1 MGWFSKKKKIF
12 VSSVTYNLA
21 GDEKDR
27 VKYLPTTVITKIV
40 ADNNFSMSD
49 SIQSAL
55 LNGPGIRMRSFAR
68 WSRLQGY
75 TNTIGMQAGRLLGAT
90 RVDIEQLTGQI
101 PHGSDETISIDT
113 TEVGGAEYSHWA
125 EQWMSENHPT
135 ELDADY
141 ELDYLEAENTVFITF
156 TDGHSY
162 SFQPIGFNI
171 NAQYLYAG
179 YLLESKPVPEAP
191 VLGPLVPVDSSSDY
205 PPTTGWDLEDN
216 TSTSVQVALLK
227 TVTVLSTFS
236 DGRPSTTTT
245 TNTPTEET
253 FVKQK
258 AVFSQTVYEGNSA
271 GAVDEIVS
279 TKTYQTNMHDPKV
292 VQATNVVTTTETMP
306 DGVIKTV
313 KTTTVTQSVGDVYTY
328 QVDTQRVVDKRWSAR
343 KTFIY
348 QYDTGNAVL
357 DSMFGNQSNN
367 GDYYP
372 FIPVRQES
380 RMLDDNY
387 YGGVYR
393 QNLIAYKKAFGRKA
407 KYGDLIKSLAANSS
421 IRDVDYGYVVFG
433 VSLNTREHAS
443 LKYVYKFFQTLM
455 QQGHGGGGYDT
466 WKAAWN
472 LANIRM
478 EAWVDWK
485 NAQSDPAS
493 PLFGKPEPVKGVYP
507 QAPTN
512 RLKVYSGI
520 FSFNMVISWNY
531 MAEVTGT
538 GLGRPGAKQGDI
550 WWTQGNDDAFNEIV
564 YSGGVV
570 GIAPASSGAAT
581 LTWQDSPNTYRSI
594 STRGLHHNY
603 TIYKGKGVGTSIK
616 ECLNDAE
623 VSGFVLPLNEAAFRA
638 MSLVDA
644 TQMSQANA
652 YIVLNSYKVVKQKWY
667 QTGWF
672 KIILVVIVIVITVL
686 SAGAGGAS
694 AGLLGA
700 AATVGTALG
709 FSGMAA
715 IIVGSLANALA
726 AMILTQ
732 IIMRGAVALFGD
744 KVGTIVGVIASVIAV
759 SAGSSMASGQ
769 GMAAT
774 YSNMASAE
782 SIMRLSVAAGNG
794 LAEYMGAET
803 RNIIEDTRKLM
814 EEYEEKTMEIL
825 NTYDKILGLG
835 TISLDPMAL
844 TEIGRYEY
852 IPESLDVFLGRTLLV
867 GSDIAGMTNDMLTNF
882 TKMTLNQELS

>member
-1 MGWFSKKKKIF
+1 MGWFSKKKKIY

-40 ADNNFSMSD
+40 SDNNFSMSD
-49 SIQSAL
+49 AIQSAL
-55 LNGPGIRMRSFAR
+55 LNGPGIRMRSYAR
-68 WSRLQGY
+68 WARVQGY
-75 TNTIGMQAGRLLGAT
+75 AGTIGMQAGRLIGPA
-90 RVDIEQLTGQI
+90 RVDIELLTGQL
-101 PHGSDETISIDT
+101 PHEPNETISIDT
-113 TEVGGAEYSHWA
+113 TEIGGAEYAYWA

-135 ELDADY
+135 EMDADY
-141 ELDYLEAENTVFITF
+141 ELDYLEAENTVFIKF

-162 SFQPIGFNI
+162 SFQPVGFNI

-179 YLLESKPVPEAP
+179 YLLQSKPVPEP
-191 VLGPLVPVDSSSDY
+191 LVLGPLVPVASSADF
-205 PPTTGWDLEDN
+205 PPTTDWDLESN
-216 TSTSVQVALLK
+216 TSTPVQVPLVK
-227 TVTVLSTFS
+227 TVTVESTFS
-236 DGRPSTTTT
+236 DGRPPETTSTE
-245 TNTPTEET
+245 TPSEQSFTE
-253 FVKQK
+253 QK
-258 AVFSQTVYEGNSA
+258 AVFSKTVFDGNST
-271 GAVDEIVS
+271 GPVDELVS
-279 TKTYQTNMHDPKV
+279 TKTIQSNMLNPKV
-292 VQATNVVTTTETMP
+292 VQTSNTVTTTETLP
-306 DGVIKTV
+306 GGVIKTN
-313 KTTTVTQSVGDVYTY
+313 KTTTVTESVESQYAY
-328 QVDTQRVVDKRWSAR
+328 RIDTQRVVEKKWSAR

-348 QYDTGNAVL
+348 QFGTGNAVL
-357 DSMFGNQSNN
+357 DGMFGNQSNN
-367 GDYYP
+367 GAYFP

-393 QNLIAYKKAFGRKA
+393 QNIKAYKKAFGRDA
-407 KYGDLIKSLAANSS
+407 KYSGLIKSLSANKS

-433 VSLNTREHAS
+433 VALNTREAAS

-455 QQGHGGGGYDT
+455 QSGHGGGGYDA

-472 LANIRM
+472 VANIRM
-478 EAWVDWK
+478 QGWVDWK
-485 NAQSDPAS
+485 QAQSDPTN
-493 PLFGKPEPVKGVYP
+493 PLFGKPEPEKGVYP
-507 QAPTN
+507 QAPSN
-512 RLKVYSGI
+512 SLAIYSGT
-520 FSFNMVISWNY
+520 FSFNMTISWNY

-581 LTWQDSPNTYRSI
+581 LTWQDSSNTYRSI
-594 STRGLHHNY
+594 STRGLYHNY
-603 TIYKGKGVGTSIK
+603 TIYKGKGVGTSIG
-616 ECLNDAE
+616 ECLSDGE

-672 KIILVVIVIVITVL
+672 KIILVIIVIVITVL

-694 AGLLGA
+694 AGLLGTA
-700 AATVGTALG
+700 AAVGASLG
-709 FSGMAA
+709 FVGMAA
-715 IIVGSLANALA
+715 IIVGAIANALA

-732 IIMRGAVALFGD
+732 IIMMGATALFGE
-744 KVGTIVGVIASVIAV
+744 KIGAIVGAIASVIAV

-794 LAEYMGAET
+794 LAEYVGAET
-803 RNIIEDTRKLM
+803 KQIVKDTQELM
-814 EEYEEKTMEIL
+814 EQYKDKTMEIL
-825 NTYDKILGLG
+825 DKYESTLGLG
-835 TISLDPMAL
+835 QISLDPMAL
-844 TEIGRYEY
+844 TEIGKYEY
-852 IPESLDVFLGRTLLV
+852 IPESSNVFLGRTLLT

-882 TKMTLNQELS
+882 TKMTLSQELS